1 MTQTAPPAERT
12 AQTVVSF
19 ENVHKSYGDVRAVS
33 DLSLALHP
41 GETVALLGP
50 NGAGKS
56 STLDLL
62 LGLRNADSGSVR
74 LFGMTPA
81 QAINAG
87 KVGAM
92 LQSGGLMEDVTV
104 RELVKLGCDLHP
116 HPYPV
121 AEVMDRAGIAQIAD
135 RKVNKLSGGQEQRV
149 RFALATAGANDLIV
163 LDEPT
168 TGMDVTARQAF
179 WATMREQA
187 AQGRTVLFATHY
199 LEEADAIADRVL
211 VLHKGRAA
219 RRRHRRR
226 DQGEGGRPPG
236 QLRPGGRHRR
246 SRPARAP
253 VPLHDRHLGPHRPH
267 PVARRRRHD
276 ARGVRARPLPPQP
289 RSRRPRPGAGL
300 RRHHLGRGGQRRMN
314 TLIKLEITRTLRNK
328 KFMFFSVIYPSAL
341 YLLFA
346 ASQNGTTK
354 VKGTDLTFPALYMV
368 SMASFGAIT
377 AVLMGNSEKIAKERE
392 KGWVRQLRLTTLPG
406 RGYVLAKIASAAVVT
421 LPCIVVVFL
430 VAAGT
435 KGVRFEAWQW
445 GALTVRHLGRL
456 ALLRRAR
463 RRHRLHRQR

>member
-12 AQTVVSF
+12 AQAVVSF
-19 ENVHKSYGDVRAVS
+19 ENVNKSYGDVRAVA
-33 DLSLALHP
+33 DLSLRLHP

-62 LGLRNADSGSVR
+62 LGLRNADSGTVS

-116 HPYPV
+116 KPHPV

-149 RFALATAGANDLIV
+149 RFALATVGANDLIV

-211 VLHKGRAA
+211 VLHKGRLLADGTAAEIKAKAGA
-219 RRRHRRR
+219 RRVSF
-226 DQGEGGRPPG
+226 DLEGAIDEAALRALPFLSTIDVSGRTVRI
-236 QLRPGGRHRR
+236 Q
-246 SRPARAP
+246 S
-253 VPLHDRHLGPHRPH
+253 
-267 PVARRRRHD
+267 HD
-276 ARGVRARPLPPQP
+276 ADATMHAVYGLGLYP
-289 RSRRPRPGAGL
+289 RNLEVAGL
-300 RRHHLGRGGQRRMN
+300 G
-314 TLIKLEITRTLRNK
+314 LEQA
-328 KFMFFSVIYPSAL
+328 FV
-341 YLLFA
+341 
-346 ASQNGTTK
+346 
-354 VKGTDLTFPALYMV
+354 
-368 SMASFGAIT
+368 AIT
-377 AVLMGNSEKIAKERE
+377 
-392 KGWVRQLRLTTLPG
+392 
-406 RGYVLAKIASAAVVT
+406 SAEEAN
-421 LPCIVVVFL
+421 
-430 VAAGT
+430 AAC
-435 KGVRFEAWQW
+435 
-445 GALTVRHLGRL
+445 
-456 ALLRRAR
+456 
-463 RRHRLHRQR
+463 